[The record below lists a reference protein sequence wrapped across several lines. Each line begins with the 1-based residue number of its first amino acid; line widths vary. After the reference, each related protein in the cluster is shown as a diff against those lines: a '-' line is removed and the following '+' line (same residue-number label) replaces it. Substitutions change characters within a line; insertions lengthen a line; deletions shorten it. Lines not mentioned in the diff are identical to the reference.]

1 MKPLLPTLPLG
12 PLGNWHAAS
21 LASITA
27 VLLKLLLTLLLTL
40 LLGLG
45 VGLVWANSVYAH
57 GDTASPGDIGTE
69 HAEAIYIANEGV
81 MVAAGKTKILF
92 DPLFHNAYGQYRL
105 PSEEM
110 RAAMMA
116 GSPPFDNVDVVF
128 ISHAHSDH
136 FDAQDINTY
145 LATHQ
150 TAALVAPAQA
160 VAMMRLADNWVDA
173 HAARISDTLLDFGDP
188 AIEIKVGGLS
198 ITAVRI
204 PHAGWPGRADI
215 HNLVYRVT
223 LREGATVIHMG
234 DADPRDDHYA
244 PYEETWS
251 TRSAD
256 MGFPPYWFL
265 GRQESEAIL
274 YDRLRMKKAVG
285 VHVPVGVPISLQE
298 LKKQG
303 KADYF
308 ALPGD
313 ARIIEISTESDGK

>member
-1 MKPLLPTLPLG
+1 MKPLLPTLPFG

-27 VLLKLLLTLLLTL
+27 IAPKLLLKLLLTL

-45 VGLVWANSVYAH
+45 VGLVWTNSVYAH

-69 HAEAIYIANEGV
+69 HAEAIFIANEGV

-160 VAMMRLADNWVDA
+160 VAMMRLADNCGLGKLLKAFPSNQNFLSSHCRQDA
-173 HAARISDTLLDFGDP
+173 MSRQTKL
-188 AIEIKVGGLS
+188 KV
-198 ITAVRI
+198 
-204 PHAGWPGRADI
+204 
-215 HNLVYRVT
+215 
-223 LREGATVIHMG
+223 
-234 DADPRDDHYA
+234 
-244 PYEETWS
+244 
-251 TRSAD
+251 
-256 MGFPPYWFL
+256 F
-265 GRQESEAIL
+265 
-274 YDRLRMKKAVG
+274 
-285 VHVPVGVPISLQE
+285 
-298 LKKQG
+298 
-303 KADYF
+303 
-308 ALPGD
+308 
-313 ARIIEISTESDGK
+313 